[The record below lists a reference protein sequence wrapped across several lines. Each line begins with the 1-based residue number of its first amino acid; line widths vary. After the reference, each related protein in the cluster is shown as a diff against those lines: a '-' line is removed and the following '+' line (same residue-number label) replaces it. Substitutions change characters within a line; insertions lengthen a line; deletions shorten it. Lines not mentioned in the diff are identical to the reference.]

1 MLRKIAK
8 SVEEKAL
15 QLWIEGHA
23 YRSISDRLGISLG
36 VVSRIVGDARKRAL
50 DLDELRKLNVMLK
63 RGESSVHD
71 ATRGAKLLNR
81 LNEYGIGL
89 DKLDAYI
96 ELCEKISPERG
107 VEAEKFV
114 DAGVRL
120 VGLEVKTGKNYEG
133 VLKDFEERTKHVE
146 GLDAKAKG
154 IQGQIQGL
162 MERKTQLESE
172 IRDAEERFSSTRQ
185 ELNKAVSTHERLKKI
200 GLKKVSDLAR
210 FDENFELL
218 GFDANMVKTLAE
230 WRESLKEMGI
240 NPDALG
246 RFVKEKGPLEAQTS
260 KMRSELKDTE
270 RKIETIRNEH
280 RRLFEET
287 TTLQA
292 KVLKLGKLGKVVKL
306 GRVIIPCKVCGREGI
321 FVKLHTASEYR
332 GLMRS
337 GVALQYKCLYCGQ
350 WSMYTPWDILTE
362 VGLMAAP
369 EQIKEAQTL
378 AKD

>member
-1 MLRKIAK
+1 MSLGAINQMVAEARGKISNVEELRQLNIMLRKSGA
-8 SVEEKAL
+8 SV
-15 QLWIEGHA
+15 
-23 YRSISDRLGISLG
+23 Y
-36 VVSRIVGDARKRAL
+36 DA
-50 DLDELRKLNVMLK
+50 V
-63 RGESSVHD
+63 
-71 ATRGAKLLNR
+71 RGAKLLDL
-81 LNEYGIGL
+81 LNERGVGPDTL
-89 DKLDAYI
+89 HSYI
-96 ELCEKISPERG
+96 ELCEKIGPERG

-114 DAGVRL
+114 DAGMRL
-120 VGLEVKTGKNYEG
+120 MSLEVKTGKNYEG
-133 VLKDFEERTKHVE
+133 VLKDFEEKIRQIE
-146 GLDAKAKG
+146 GLKAKEKSV
-154 IQGQIQGL
+154 QEEVQRL
-162 MERKTQLESE
+162 MDKKTKLGDE
-172 IRDAEERFSSTRQ
+172 IREAEEMLSSTRQ
-185 ELNKAVSTHERLKKI
+185 ELNKAVSTNERLKKI
-200 GLKKVSDLAR
+200 GLEKVSDMAR
-210 FDENFELL
+210 FVEGFELL

-230 WRESLKEMGI
+230 WRKSLKEMGI

-287 TTLQA
+287 TSLQA
-292 KVLKLGKLGKVVKL
+292 EALKLGKLGKVVKL
-306 GRVIIPCKVCGREGI
+306 GRVIIPCKVCGMEGV

-332 GLMRS
+332 GIMRS

-369 EQIKEAQTL
+369 EQIKEAQMPL